1 MSYYQMYDALMIQK
15 RRARQLSLLLQK
27 ERLERELQP
36 VSDGLF
42 HISMNREQTL
52 KNPFMGPRLAT
63 DRATKALDMIF
74 ALPEYVD
81 LDFRCV
87 ISDLPESAGRFPV
100 GKEISV
106 IAREGAIIKVRTP
119 EDWNTLMLTCW
130 KALMECGVKVS
141 SKCPVGAQPVAVT
154 EQFRTPFSYEG
165 NSPVKTVTIT
175 PQDLAQHEIPIKGGK
190 IDENSSW
197 QKLLEIIQDQDYWKS
212 KHPSGKRL
220 PRGVDKMQPYV
231 VDY

>member
-87 ISDLPESAGRFPV
+87 IANSRGLEYLDAHMLESAHGVRCKSEQQMSCRRSAS
-100 GKEISV
+100 GGD
-106 IAREGAIIKVRTP
+106 GAIP
-119 EDWNTLMLTCW
+119 N
-130 KALMECGVKVS
+130 
-141 SKCPVGAQPVAVT
+141 PV
-154 EQFRTPFSYEG
+154 
-165 NSPVKTVTIT
+165 
-175 PQDLAQHEIPIKGGK
+175 
-190 IDENSSW
+190 
-197 QKLLEIIQDQDYWKS
+197 
-212 KHPSGKRL
+212 
-220 PRGVDKMQPYV
+220 
-231 VDY
+231 